1 MQLLYLSLGPV
12 RILLELRH
20 QDLVLGLIFPESLHL
35 LAPFSP
41 VPNNH
46 FWHITGVW
54 RFLFLLS
61 FFHLGYLQLGGT
73 NPDGG

>member
-20 QDLVLGLIFPESLHL
+20 KDLVLGLIFPESLHL

-46 FWHITGVW
+46 FWYIPGVW